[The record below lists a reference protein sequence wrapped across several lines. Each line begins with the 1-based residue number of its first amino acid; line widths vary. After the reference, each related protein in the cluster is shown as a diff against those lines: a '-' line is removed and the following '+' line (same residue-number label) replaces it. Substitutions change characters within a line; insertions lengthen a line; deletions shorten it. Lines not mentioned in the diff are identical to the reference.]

1 MLLRGLQEVTL
12 RRKNSDD
19 RLGLTLYYRD
29 AYNGTSDVIVGEVSK
44 PAYLCEY
51 SSIPRPTVFLDLRF
65 DRCIFPA
72 ALRKN
77 VEYEYFRLKST
88 SWRKYVDIV
97 SNSLL
102 MQH

>member
-44 PAYLCEY
+44 PIYLFEY
-51 SSIPRPTVFLDLRF
+51 SSIPRPTVFFRF
-65 DRCIFPA
+65 TVWSVYISGGLTEKRRIWIFSA
-72 ALRKN
+72 KIYILEKICW
-77 VEYEYFRLKST
+77 YSK
-88 SWRKYVDIV
+88 
-97 SNSLL
+97 
-102 MQH
+102 